1 MHQLKT
7 WRLALLAGTSSV
19 LIGLVSFALHWSLWD
34 FWHGPMPGI
43 QVLLFPGNLTLVY
56 LWHPLFSE
64 ELGFWPKLMLQTLG
78 QFAIVTAI
86 TATILGVIRQLK
98 R

>member
-43 QVLLFPGNLTLVY
+43 QVLLFPGNL
-56 LWHPLFSE
+56 PL
-64 ELGFWPKLMLQTLG
+64 LPL
-78 QFAIVTAI
+78 
-86 TATILGVIRQLK
+86 
-98 R
+98 

>member
-1 MHQLKT
+1 MKSGASCHPAKT
-7 WRLALLAGTSSV
+7 A
-19 LIGLVSFALHWSLWD
+19 
-34 FWHGPMPGI
+34 
-43 QVLLFPGNLTLVY
+43 NLTLVY

-64 ELGFWPKLMLQTLG
+64 ELGFWPKLMLQMLG